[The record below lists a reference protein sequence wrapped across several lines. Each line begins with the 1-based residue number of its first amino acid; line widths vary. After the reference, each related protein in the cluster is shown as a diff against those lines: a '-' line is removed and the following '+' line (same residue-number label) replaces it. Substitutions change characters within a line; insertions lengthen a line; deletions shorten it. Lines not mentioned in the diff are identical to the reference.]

1 MPPLPAIPGL
11 LSAAITDDAG
21 QVLGF
26 QGEGPPPSAAVLVLA
41 QATLGAASELGR
53 RSGSGDCV
61 ELVQQHEGGLILL
74 RGLSNR
80 RVLLLRCLPGTDMAA
95 VSQAAA
101 VLDTETPAAPPRPAF
116 EADISLADAF
126 LASPKWD

>member
-1 MPPLPAIPGL
+1 
-11 LSAAITDDAG
+11 
-21 QVLGF
+21 
-26 QGEGPPPSAAVLVLA
+26 VLA

-95 VSQAAA
+95 VSRAAA
-101 VLDTETPAAPPRPAF
+101 ALDTETPAVPKRAAF